1 MKKIRRILEAKW
13 LVMLVWLAGVAV
25 VWEVFA
31 FRVEAVKRTPE
42 NIMPHI
48 WQIVQ
53 AIFSTDT
60 VTRDQTALQV
70 VLTSAGQTLE
80 RAALGFLIGTILG
93 FVLALL
99 MHLFRG
105 VEKTVSPYL
114 IIIQVIPI
122 LGMAP
127 IVLAIT
133 GDIGVSR
140 IVIAAILTFYPVAA
154 NTLSGFLAT
163 EREKKELMYSYAANK
178 FQLYTKT
185 YIPKDQKP
193 YASQL
198 AIRRYLL
205 EKQKEY
211 QTNLDALAYYFRHD
225 SYNSGKAEQLLT
237 YDSAYHSL
245 LAEHF
250 QPVSQELQTWE
261 SSPYNKNKNY
271 PEQLKH
277 KTCKNEFMRSKSE
290 AMIAMSLYVQKIP
303 YRYECELKLGSITL
317 FPDFTIRHPETGEI
331 FYWEHFGM
339 MDKPCLLYTSPSP
352 RDCS

>member
-1 MKKIRRILEAKW
+1 MEGVFFISFYETMFLQQKQLQQKLTDIQKQLQQLPEGKLICTRCGNRTKW
-13 LVMLVWLAGVAV
+13 YRSDG
-25 VWEVFA
+25 
-31 FRVEAVKRTPE
+31 
-42 NIMPHI
+42 H
-48 WQIVQ
+48 
-53 AIFSTDT
+53 
-60 VTRDQTALQV
+60 
-70 VLTSAGQTLE
+70 
-80 RAALGFLIGTILG
+80 
-93 FVLALL
+93 
-99 MHLFRG
+99 
-105 VEKTVSPYL
+105 
-114 IIIQVIPI
+114 
-122 LGMAP
+122 
-127 IVLAIT
+127 
-133 GDIGVSR
+133 
-140 IVIAAILTFYPVAA
+140 
-154 NTLSGFLAT
+154 
-163 EREKKELMYSYAANK
+163 
-178 FQLYTKT
+178 TKT

-339 MDKPCLLYTSPSP
+339 MDKSEYVKNASDKISLYMKYGIYPNDKLLVSYETQKQPLSTEQIQ
-352 RDCS
+352 RLLQFHFDCQFQ

>member
-1 MKKIRRILEAKW
+1 MEGVFFISFYETMLLQQKQLQQKLTDIQKQLQQLPEGKLICNRCGNRTKW
-13 LVMLVWLAGVAV
+13 YRSDG
-25 VWEVFA
+25 
-31 FRVEAVKRTPE
+31 
-42 NIMPHI
+42 H
-48 WQIVQ
+48 
-53 AIFSTDT
+53 
-60 VTRDQTALQV
+60 
-70 VLTSAGQTLE
+70 
-80 RAALGFLIGTILG
+80 
-93 FVLALL
+93 
-99 MHLFRG
+99 
-105 VEKTVSPYL
+105 
-114 IIIQVIPI
+114 
-122 LGMAP
+122 
-127 IVLAIT
+127 
-133 GDIGVSR
+133 
-140 IVIAAILTFYPVAA
+140 
-154 NTLSGFLAT
+154 
-163 EREKKELMYSYAANK
+163 
-178 FQLYTKT
+178 TKT

-339 MDKPCLLYTSPSP
+339 MDKSEYVKNASDKISLYMKYGIYPNDKLLVSYETQKQPLSTEQIQ
-352 RDCS
+352 RLLQFHFDCQFQ

>member
-1 MKKIRRILEAKW
+1 MEGVFFISFYETMLLQQKQLQQKLTDIQKQLQQLPEGKLICTRCGNRTKW
-13 LVMLVWLAGVAV
+13 YRSDG
-25 VWEVFA
+25 
-31 FRVEAVKRTPE
+31 
-42 NIMPHI
+42 H
-48 WQIVQ
+48 
-53 AIFSTDT
+53 
-60 VTRDQTALQV
+60 
-70 VLTSAGQTLE
+70 
-80 RAALGFLIGTILG
+80 
-93 FVLALL
+93 
-99 MHLFRG
+99 
-105 VEKTVSPYL
+105 
-114 IIIQVIPI
+114 
-122 LGMAP
+122 
-127 IVLAIT
+127 
-133 GDIGVSR
+133 
-140 IVIAAILTFYPVAA
+140 
-154 NTLSGFLAT
+154 
-163 EREKKELMYSYAANK
+163 
-178 FQLYTKT
+178 TKT

-290 AMIAMSLYVQKIP
+290 AANA
-303 YRYECELKLGSITL
+303 
-317 FPDFTIRHPETGEI
+317 
-331 FYWEHFGM
+331 
-339 MDKPCLLYTSPSP
+339 
-352 RDCS
+352 